1 MQTAIS
7 YVRVSTEQQGRSGLG
22 IEAQR
27 NAIAR
32 FADAE
37 GFDLVDEFIE
47 VETGKGSDALDRR
60 PELAAALKA
69 ARKADSPVIVAKLCR
84 LSRDVHFISREGA
97 LPHLAAD
104 QGGAGGTKG

>member
-7 YVRVSTEQQGRSGLG
+7 YVRVSTEKQGRSGLG

-37 GFDLVDEFIE
+37 GFDLIDEFVE
-47 VETGKGSDALDRR
+47 VALSLW
-60 PELAAALKA
+60 PSCAVSAAMCTSSA
-69 ARKADSPVIVAKLCR
+69 V
-84 LSRDVHFISREGA
+84 
-97 LPHLAAD
+97 
-104 QGGAGGTKG
+104 

>member
-7 YVRVSTEQQGRSGLG
+7 YVRVSTEKQGRSGLG

-37 GFDLVDEFIE
+37 GFDLIDEFVE
-47 VETGKGSDALDRR
+47 VQRPYLPLVGPTALSLW
-60 PELAAALKA
+60 PSCAVSAAMCTSSA
-69 ARKADSPVIVAKLCR
+69 V
-84 LSRDVHFISREGA
+84 
-97 LPHLAAD
+97 
-104 QGGAGGTKG
+104 

>member
-7 YVRVSTEQQGRSGLG
+7 YVRVSTEKQGRSGLG

-37 GFDLVDEFIE
+37 EFDLIDEFVE
-47 VETGKGSDALDRR
+47 VETGKGSDALREAHSAQHLTLIDQSRHKR
-60 PELAAALKA
+60 F
-69 ARKADSPVIVAKLCR
+69 CR
-84 LSRDVHFISREGA
+84 LLLSRG
-97 LPHLAAD
+97 
-104 QGGAGGTKG
+104 GGAYILVAHCQ